1 TVRLLSDFECPSRKL
16 MQIVLAGQPQLSQKI
31 GSPELIQLRQ
41 RLSMIIQIRPLTGKD
56 VATYIARRL
65 QVAGYAGPALFSPD
79 AVGMIAARSRGIPRI
94 INNYCFNSLSLAFA
108 MKKTAVDADVV
119 SEVAHDL
126 ELIDLYADATT
137 TAQGN
142 EVIPVE
148 LPVLAPET

>member
-41 RLSMIIQIRPLTGKD
+41 RLSMIIQIKPLAAND

-108 MKKTAVDADVV
+108 MKKTAIDADIV

-126 ELIDLYADATT
+126 ELVDLYAGGTT
-137 TAQGN
+137 SAESN
-142 EVIPVE
+142 EINPIE
-148 LPVLAPET
+148 L